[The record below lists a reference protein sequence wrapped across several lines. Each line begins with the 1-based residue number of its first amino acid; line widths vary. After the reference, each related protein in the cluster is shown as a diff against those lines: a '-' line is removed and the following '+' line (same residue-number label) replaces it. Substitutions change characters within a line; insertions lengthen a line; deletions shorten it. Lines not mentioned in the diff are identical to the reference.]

1 MKKILNFFKENDAMV
16 YFLFCGIIVIISL
29 SIIFRDKIL
38 TTFLTSIFAY
48 VFKATYDRYLD
59 RKQKNFEIKQ
69 KYYHEFLKAFSEK
82 MAYVNSNV
90 ELDVE
95 VNKNF
100 SIETGRLVI
109 YASSEVVDFVEKI
122 KKDPTKHTVAELFN
136 LIREDLELSNVN
148 KEYSLILYNLDNKTS
163 EK

>member
-1 MKKILNFFKENDAMV
+1 MKKILKFFKENDAMV
-16 YFLFCGIIVIISL
+16 YFLFCGIIIITGQ
-29 SIIFRDKIL
+29 SIIFKDKVL

-48 VFKATYDRYLD
+48 VFKAIYDRYLD

-82 MAYVNSNV
+82 MSYVISNV
-90 ELDVE
+90 ELDDE

-109 YASSEVVDFVEKI
+109 YASSEVVDFVEKT
-122 KKDPTKHTVAELFN
+122 KKDPNKYTVAELFN
-136 LIREDLELSNVN
+136 LIREDLDLSNIN
-148 KEYSLILYNLDNKTS
+148 KDYTFITFNLDSKTS

>member
-1 MKKILNFFKENDAMV
+1 MKKIFKFFKENDAMV

-29 SIIFRDKIL
+29 SIIFRDKVL

-48 VFKATYDRYLD
+48 VFKATYDRHLD

-82 MAYVNSNV
+82 MSYVHSNV
-90 ELDVE
+90 EVDVE

-122 KKDPTKHTVAELFN
+122 KQDPNNCTVAELFN
-136 LIREDLELSNVN
+136 LIREDLELSNIDG
-148 KEYSLILYNLDNKTS
+148 EYSFILYNLDNQTS
-163 EK
+163 EE